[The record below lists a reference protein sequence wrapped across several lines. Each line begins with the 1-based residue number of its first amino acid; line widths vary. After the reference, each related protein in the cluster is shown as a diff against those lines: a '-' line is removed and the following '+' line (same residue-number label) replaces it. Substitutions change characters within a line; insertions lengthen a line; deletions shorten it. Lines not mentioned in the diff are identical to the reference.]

1 MVSYLTPDGSSRRDA
16 LKVFGTG
23 LAAVGVGSAVG
34 AAESVDADAT
44 TDAAVVFEDQEYHY
58 GTVSVAEAVLPVDGF
73 VVLHALGTESEEPI
87 VGVTPPLQRGTYRN
101 LPLELD
107 PYPEGPLTLA
117 AVIHRDTP
125 SDGVFTFPSDG
136 DMPYV
141 GDDGVVYDIAA
152 VRPE

>member
-1 MVSYLTPDGSSRRDA
+1 MVSSLIPGGSSRRDA
-16 LKVFGTG
+16 LKLFGTG

-34 AAESVDADAT
+34 AAESADVNATADA
-44 TDAAVVFEDQEYHY
+44 AIVFEDQEYHY
-58 GTVSVAEAVLPVDGF
+58 GTVSIAEAVLPVDGF
-73 VVLHALGTESEEPI
+73 VVLHALSSESEEPI
-87 VGVTPPLQRGTYRN
+87 VGVTPPLEEGTYRN

-117 AVIHRDTP
+117 AVVHRDTP

-136 DMPYV
+136 DMPYI
-141 GDDGVVYDIAA
+141 GDDGVVYDVAH